1 MHSFG
6 YSLTMKNI
14 DLAKLNQDITQFV
27 TERDWDQFH
36 SVKNLSMALNVESA
50 ELMEIFQWM
59 SEEKSNQIKSDPK
72 LMVKVEDEVA
82 DIFVYL
88 MRILN
93 KTEIDLEKA
102 VRNKMKKNA
111 DKYPV
116 ELSKGN
122 SKKYDEL

>member
-1 MHSFG
+1 
-6 YSLTMKNI
+6 MKL
-14 DLAKLNQDITQFV
+14 DQDITQFV
-27 TERDWDQFH
+27 KERDWEQFH
-36 SVKNLSMALNVESA
+36 SVKNLTMALNVESS
-50 ELMEIFQWM
+50 ELMEIFQWL
-59 SEEKSNQIKSDPK
+59 SEEKSNDVKSDPK
-72 LMVKVEDEVA
+72 ILSKVEDEVA
-82 DIFVYL
+82 DVFVYL

>member
-1 MHSFG
+1 
-6 YSLTMKNI
+6 MKL
-14 DLAKLNQDITQFV
+14 DQDITQFV
-27 TERDWDQFH
+27 KERDWEQFH
-36 SVKNLSMALNVESA
+36 SVKNLTMALNVESS
-50 ELMEIFQWM
+50 ELMEIFQWL
-59 SEEKSNQIKSDPK
+59 SEEKSNDVKSDPQI
-72 LMVKVEDEVA
+72 LSKVEDEVA
-82 DIFVYL
+82 DVFVYL

>member
-1 MHSFG
+1 MAIVW
-6 YSLTMKNI
+6 TMKNI
-14 DLAKLNQDITQFV
+14 DLMKLNQDIEQFV
-27 TERDWDQFH
+27 KERDWEQFH
-36 SVKNLSMALNVESA
+36 SVKNLTMALNVESA
-50 ELMEIFQWM
+50 ELMEIFQWL
-59 SEEKSNQIKSDPK
+59 SEEKSNNVKSDPK
-72 LMVKVEDEVA
+72 ILAKVEDEVA
-82 DIFVYL
+82 DVFVYL